1 MSAIR
6 SVQNFVY
13 HRCQSTSSSSVIGQR
28 KDPNAS
34 AACLYVVDTGALR
47 KSIQIS
53 RTVTG
58 IKILK
63 ASFWSLLSVWSVT
76 LNKVLQDTRQRP
88 RSDQDYLPFIQ
99 NSGLNVSHRQPI
111 QTECQSPH

>member
-76 LNKVLQDTRQRP
+76 LNKILDKGQGQTRTIYHLFR
-88 RSDQDYLPFIQ
+88 IQ
-99 NSGLNVSHRQPI
+99 ASM
-111 QTECQSPH
+111 